1 MPDWVPIDTAPM
13 PAGTVRVKLPASE
26 VCMHLGIAE
35 RDHWVAK
42 LGDRMAQIYD
52 DGGAPYTAPVLLSEA
67 GLTDDGEPHALCE
80 PTSCALTFIPRT
92 PFDASEPWRLVVAD
106 DFDAAAFTLLVEP
119 WLVAAPACSPGE
131 LGLAPAD
138 VTASAAFILRQHR
151 VLGVAIERVHEQPT
165 AQITFAQLCAR
176 LARSWSRPPLPGSSQ
191 LAVARAK
198 IPFGSRERD
207 GAKHRL
213 AAWPIGEAT
222 AMAARLRHAGW
233 IVHVVVERGH
243 FALLARRRM
252 SDIHAAVDALI
263 TLDAHGRLDLADATE
278 TRTLASVELG
288 APAHRDPAT
297 CG

>member
-26 VCMHLGIAE
+26 VCMHLRIAE

-119 WLVAAPACSPGE
+119 WLVSARACSPGE

-191 LAVARAK
+191 LAVARRSRSARASATTARGTASPPGRSAK
-198 IPFGSRERD
+198 RPPWRQGCATRAGSFTSS
-207 GAKHRL
+207 L
-213 AAWPIGEAT
+213 SAATSRSLRAGE
-222 AMAARLRHAGW
+222 
-233 IVHVVVERGH
+233 
-243 FALLARRRM
+243 
-252 SDIHAAVDALI
+252 
-263 TLDAHGRLDLADATE
+263 
-278 TRTLASVELG
+278 
-288 APAHRDPAT
+288 
-297 CG
+297 